1 MGKRKGRQSSTAC
14 GDDPG
19 APAINR
25 HDDDDEDK
33 TSPREPL
40 NAAAAAA
47 VSAAVPAAASAA
59 AGLPAS
65 EAEENG
71 RTRPEASSDSRK
83 KRRKDKKK
91 EKKRRTDDRLTC
103 ASTGTHTSPDAPGTR
118 NAGEGEEPEPSD
130 ATKASGTFVTTVQVH
145 CGCVEG

>member
-1 MGKRKGRQSSTAC
+1 MGKRKERQSSAAC
-14 GDDPG
+14 SDDRG

-25 HDDDDEDK
+25 HDDDEVNK

-40 NAAAAAA
+40 NAAAA
-47 VSAAVPAAASAA
+47 VSAAVPAAAAASAA

-65 EAEENG
+65 EAEENE

-83 KRRKDKKK
+83 KRRKDK
-91 EKKRRTDDRLTC
+91 EKKRRKDDRVAC

-118 NAGEGEEPEPSD
+118 IADEGEEPEPSD